1 MKTIKSMGVINITP
15 NSFSD
20 GNLYNS
26 AKSFQEKFYKLSDWS
41 DIIDIGAESTAPK
54 NDEVSAIEEWRR
66 FESILTPYLSY
77 HHPFKS
83 LSIDTYKPEVFYEVY
98 HLVKSYWPQTK
109 IIFND
114 VSGIIDSDLLSLF
127 NDKKLKFDYVLC
139 HNRVKDRADV
149 QNHMKRVSRDSN
161 ENLLIELIMFFNN
174 SLERLSKTKRK
185 IIVDPCFGFAKTRSQ
200 NHYLLK
206 NINKLISS
214 LNKNT
219 PFLYGISRKSFLRFP
234 KDLDS
239 KNEHN
244 QRSLDQMQAILI
256 HKIIQENFDREF
268 IFRLHDEGS
277 LISAL
282 NIDKILR

>member
-26 AKSFQEKFYKLSDWS
+26 KKSFQDKFYNLSDWS
-41 DIIDIGAESTAPK
+41 DIIDIGAESTAPS
-54 NDEVSAIEEWRR
+54 NQEVSAYEEFRR
-66 FESILTPYLSY
+66 FESTLTPYLNS
-77 HHPFKS
+77 HHPFKC

-98 HLVKSYWPQTK
+98 HLVKSFWPKTK
-109 IIFND
+109 VIFND
-114 VSGIIDSDLLSLF
+114 VSGVLDGDLFSLL

-139 HNRVKDRADV
+139 HNRVRDRADV
-149 QNHMKRVSRDSN
+149 QNHMKRVSKDSN
-161 ENLLIELIMFFNN
+161 EELLVELITFFNH
-174 SLERLSKTKRK
+174 SLDRLSKTQRRV
-185 IIVDPCFGFAKTRSQ
+185 IIDPCFGFAKSRPQ

-214 LNKNT
+214 LNKST

-234 KDLDS
+234 KDMDA
-239 KNEHN
+239 KDTRD
-244 QRSLDQMQAILI
+244 QARLDQMQSILI
-256 HKIIQENFDREF
+256 HKIIQENFGREF